1 MSPKTYVHT
10 AYIALV
16 NDPPVHNFV
25 SICGPLEGEATC
37 PANIAFDLIC
47 PIWKLDPYGADLA
60 FSGYWKNTKD
70 KETYVRLC
78 RIAQLGLPVPLTS
91 FNGLQLKKSTMLAD
105 VLNEKAE
112 KNSTTAQNFKNLNA
126 LMMIM
131 ATEGM
136 HAIFT
141 L

>member
-1 MSPKTYVHT
+1 MQDCT
-10 AYIALV
+10 AWFTRA
-16 NDPPVHNFV
+16 F
-25 SICGPLEGEATC
+25 
-37 PANIAFDLIC
+37 NI
-47 PIWKLDPYGADLA
+47 
-60 FSGYWKNTKD
+60 
-70 KETYVRLC
+70 
-78 RIAQLGLPVPLTS
+78 